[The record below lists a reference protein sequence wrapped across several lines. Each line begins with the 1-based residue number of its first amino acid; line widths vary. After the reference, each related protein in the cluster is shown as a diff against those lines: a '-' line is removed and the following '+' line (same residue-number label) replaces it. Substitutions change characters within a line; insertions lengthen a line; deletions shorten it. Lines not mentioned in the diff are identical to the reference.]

1 MFLRPRLTLLA
12 LFALL
17 ALSAPAIH
25 AAKISDAAEDAAEAK
40 RLFEN
45 AQSYVANI
53 GEGPYSYA
61 YIQFHWKR
69 SQANIERI
77 LRAYPGT
84 PTALSLAAGQLKLG
98 EFELT
103 YFRDRVLSRLEE
115 KRIAAFDAVNCAIF
129 LYNFQENRQDADHFA
144 AYGRILEVLSQQKR
158 WAEALRFPAK
168 ENEQAFKAAAI
179 FRVAARLEA
188 NEIVRQLLAATPK
201 ENLTATRAILGEA
214 LALRGRPRT
223 EITQLLDEDSSDLV
237 KLGVL
242 SGMIE
247 REVAIQRAAALRTPT
262 KNIFLAGAALQRPD
276 VRDDVLATARTFFPA
291 ASSASSASTELVDAY
306 RAALGAQPASSAPT
320 SVHLA
325 YLEYLASFE
334 KFDEL
339 EAHLASRLPA
349 AARQPAALKAIELYA
364 KAGRETDAL
373 RHRAPFTRAGGANA
387 QSAVL
392 AEFRGQIH
400 SLEKPL
406 TVQPN
411 TFSDLSITD
420 PCVLAQAIMEW
431 SLTPNRAIRGAAP
444 YDSVVRKFL
453 PGFANIPAPKSD
465 AVRDASSALKP
476 Y

>member
-1 MFLRPRLTLLA
+1 MFLRSRLTLLA

-17 ALSAPAIH
+17 ALLAPVLH
-25 AAKISDAAEDAAEAK
+25 AGKISDAAEDAAEAK

-45 AQSYVANI
+45 ARSYVANI

-77 LRAYPGT
+77 LRAYPAT
-84 PTALSLAAGQLKLG
+84 PTALSLATGQLKLG
-98 EFELT
+98 EFELS

-129 LYNFQENRQDADHFA
+129 LHNFDERRFDDTRRA
-144 AYGRILEVLSQQKR
+144 ALGRILEVLSRQQR
-158 WAEALRFPAK
+158 WAEALKFPVLDSDL
-168 ENEQAFKAAAI
+168 AFKAAAI
-179 FRVAARLEA
+179 FRVAARFE
-188 NEIVRQLLAATPK
+188 VDDVVKKLLAVTPK
-201 ENLTATRAILGEA
+201 ENLSTTRAILGEA

-223 EITQLLDEDSSDLV
+223 EITKLLDQDSSDIV
-237 KLGVL
+237 KLGAL

-247 REVAIQRAAALRTPT
+247 REIAIQRGAALRTPT
-262 KNIFLAGAALQRPD
+262 KNIFLAGGALQRPE
-276 VRDDVLATARTFFPA
+276 VRDDVLATARTFFPD
-291 ASSASSASTELVDAY
+291 SSAASTELVDAY

-325 YLEYLASFE
+325 YLEYLAAFE

-339 EAHLASRLPA
+339 EAYLSSRLPA
-349 AARQPAALKAIELYA
+349 TARKPVALKAIELYA

-373 RHRAPFTRAGGANA
+373 RHRAPFTRAGGADA
-387 QSAVL
+387 QSAAL
-392 AEFRGQIH
+392 AEFRGQMH
-400 SLEKPL
+400 SLEKQL

>member
-1 MFLRPRLTLLA
+1 MFLRSRLTLLA

-17 ALSAPAIH
+17 ALLAPGLH

-40 RLFEN
+40 RLLEN

-77 LRAYPGT
+77 LRAYPAT
-84 PTALSLAAGQLKLG
+84 PTALSLATGQLKLG
-98 EFELT
+98 EFELS

-129 LYNFQENRQDADHFA
+129 LYNFQENRRDENHFA

-188 NEIVRQLLAATPK
+188 NEVVRELLAATPK

-214 LALRGRPRT
+214 LALRGRPRA
-223 EITQLLDEDSSDLV
+223 EITRLLDQDSSDIV

-247 REVAIQRAAALRTPT
+247 REIAIQRAAALRLDPKT
-262 KNIFLAGAALQRPD
+262 IILAGGPVQRPN
-276 VRDDVLATARTFFPA
+276 VRDDVFATAKIFFSGSTPA
-291 ASSASSASTELVDAY
+291 ADELIHGY
-306 RAALGAQPASSAPT
+306 QAALGAQPASPAPT

-325 YLEYLASFE
+325 YLEYLAAFE

-339 EAHLASRLPA
+339 EAYLSSRLPA

-364 KAGRETDAL
+364 KAGREADAL
-373 RHRAPFTRAGGANA
+373 RHRAPFTRAGGADA
-387 QSAVL
+387 QSAAL
-392 AEFRGQIH
+392 AEFRGQMH

-453 PGFANIPAPKSD
+453 PGFADIPAPKSD

>member
-1 MFLRPRLTLLA
+1 M
-12 LFALL
+12 
-17 ALSAPAIH
+17 
-25 AAKISDAAEDAAEAK
+25 
-40 RLFEN
+40 
-45 AQSYVANI
+45 
-53 GEGPYSYA
+53 
-61 YIQFHWKR
+61 
-69 SQANIERI
+69 
-77 LRAYPGT
+77 
-84 PTALSLAAGQLKLG
+84 
-98 EFELT
+98 
-103 YFRDRVLSRLEE
+103 
-115 KRIAAFDAVNCAIF
+115 
-129 LYNFQENRQDADHFA
+129 
-144 AYGRILEVLSQQKR
+144 LSQQKR

-276 VRDDVLATARTFFPA
+276 VRDDVLTTARTFFPA

-373 RHRAPFTRAGGANA
+373 RHRAPFTRAGGVDA
-387 QSAVL
+387 QSAAL

-411 TFSDLSITD
+411 TFSDLSIAD

>member
-17 ALSAPAIH
+17 ALLAPGLH

-40 RLFEN
+40 RLLEN

-77 LRAYPGT
+77 LRVYPAT
-84 PTALSLAAGQLKLG
+84 PTALSLASGQLKLG
-98 EFELT
+98 EFELS

-168 ENEQAFKAAAI
+168 DHEQAFKAAAI

-188 NEIVRQLLAATPK
+188 NEVVRQLLAATPK

-214 LALRGRPRT
+214 LALRGRPRA
-223 EITQLLDEDSSDLV
+223 EITQLLDQDSSDIV

-247 REVAIQRAAALRTPT
+247 REIAIQRAAALRLDP
-262 KNIFLAGAALQRPD
+262 KNIFLAGGPVQRPN
-276 VRDDVLATARTFFPA
+276 VRDDVFATAKIFFPG
-291 ASSASSASTELVDAY
+291 ST
-306 RAALGAQPASSAPT
+306 
-320 SVHLA
+320 
-325 YLEYLASFE
+325 
-334 KFDEL
+334 
-339 EAHLASRLPA
+339 PA
-349 AARQPAALKAIELYA
+349 ADVGLQELQISVWAIY
-364 KAGRETDAL
+364 
-373 RHRAPFTRAGGANA
+373 RHWRKQNY
-387 QSAVL
+387 
-392 AEFRGQIH
+392 
-400 SLEKPL
+400 KP
-406 TVQPN
+406 P
-411 TFSDLSITD
+411 
-420 PCVLAQAIMEW
+420 
-431 SLTPNRAIRGAAP
+431 
-444 YDSVVRKFL
+444 
-453 PGFANIPAPKSD
+453 
-465 AVRDASSALKP
+465 
-476 Y
+476 

>member
-1 MFLRPRLTLLA
+1 MFLRSRLTLLA

-17 ALSAPAIH
+17 ALLAPVLH
-25 AAKISDAAEDAAEAK
+25 AGKISDAAEDAAEAK

-45 AQSYVANI
+45 ARSYVANI

-77 LRAYPGT
+77 LRAYPAT
-84 PTALSLAAGQLKLG
+84 PTALSLATGQLKLG
-98 EFELT
+98 EFELS

-129 LYNFQENRQDADHFA
+129 LHNFDERRFDDTRRA
-144 AYGRILEVLSQQKR
+144 ALGRILEVLSRQQR
-158 WAEALRFPAK
+158 WAEALKFPVLDSDL
-168 ENEQAFKAAAI
+168 AFKAAAI
-179 FRVAARLEA
+179 FRVAARFE
-188 NEIVRQLLAATPK
+188 VDDVVKKLLAVTPK
-201 ENLTATRAILGEA
+201 ENLSTTRAILGEA

-223 EITQLLDEDSSDLV
+223 EITKLLDQDSSDIV
-237 KLGVL
+237 KLGAL

-247 REVAIQRAAALRTPT
+247 REIAIQRGAALRTPT
-262 KNIFLAGAALQRPD
+262 KNIFLAGGALQRPE
-276 VRDDVLATARTFFPA
+276 VRDDVLATARTFFPD
-291 ASSASSASTELVDAY
+291 SSAASTELVDAY

-325 YLEYLASFE
+325 YLEYLAAFE

-339 EAHLASRLPA
+339 EAYLSSRLPA
-349 AARQPAALKAIELYA
+349 TDRQPVALKAIELYA

-373 RHRAPFTRAGGANA
+373 RYRAPFTRAGGADA
-387 QSAVL
+387 QSAAL
-392 AEFRGQIH
+392 AEFRGQMH
-400 SLEKPL
+400 SLEKQL

-411 TFSDLSITD
+411 TFSGLSITD

-453 PGFANIPAPKSD
+453 PGFADIPAPKSD